1 MIVMGLINNA
11 ALLLAL
17 IIIYEISYN
26 IPTKWIKLVPW
37 INGILIALI
46 GLIIMTFPYELKP
59 GIFFDTRTILI
70 STSALT
76 FGLLP
81 ASIAS
86 IILVLYRMAL
96 GGAGLLMGIATIVTS
111 IFIGGL
117 WRHFFMPKYGRLR
130 WVNIYLFGVAVHLMM
145 LVDAFVLAW
154 DTALEIIG
162 QITFPVLLVYPIA
175 TVILSLLIL
184 QQKDRKEAQTRV
196 MEAEERYKS
205 IFHNSH
211 NIMLLIDPQDGSII
225 DANPAASRFYGWT
238 IENLKAMN
246 IAQINTLSPVE
257 IKSEM
262 DMAYLE
268 KRNSFFFQHRRA
280 AGDAVDVEVHSSPVT
295 LKEKTYL
302 YSIIHDISDRVLANQ
317 ALYESEQRFRL
328 LVESAPEAIFIV
340 SEGKFRY
347 INEFAVSLFGAD
359 STEQLLNTSV
369 MDRYHPDYHEIIR
382 ERVKILLKEKKS
394 MPPNEVIFLRL
405 DGTSVY
411 VEVSAVPIHY
421 NHTAGSLVIARDIT
435 EQKIASQEI
444 LKLNT
449 ELEQRVEERTAEL
462 QKSVNELEAF
472 AYTVSHD
479 LKSPLRAIDAYSR
492 IIMEDYPEVIEGEIQ
507 DILGNIKNISRDMI
521 ALINKLLQYSTA
533 SRLGLYREIVD
544 LHQLFQLTFNEL
556 TAATTPQRRIK
567 LIMETQIPE
576 VEGDKI
582 LLKQAV
588 NNIISNA
595 VKFTRNTNPAVIKV
609 GHTSEANRITI
620 YVNDNGAGFPM
631 ESSEKL
637 FGIFQRL
644 HSAEEFEGTGI
655 GLATVEKIIKKHGGR
670 VWILG
675 KAGKGATIYF
685 TLPK

>member
-26 IPTKWIKLVPW
+26 IPAKWTKLVPW

-46 GLIIMTFPYELKP
+46 GLTIMTFPYELKP

-86 IILVLYRMAL
+86 LILALYRVAL

-111 IFIGGL
+111 VCIGGV

-130 WVNIYLFGVAVHLMM
+130 WVNIYLFGVVVHLMM

-154 DTALEIIG
+154 DTALQIIG

-211 NIMLLIDPQDGSII
+211 NVMLLIDPQDGSII

-238 IENLKAMN
+238 IETLKGMN
-246 IAQINTLSPVE
+246 IAQINTLNPVE
-257 IKSEM
+257 IKAEM
-262 DMAYLE
+262 EKAYLE

-280 AGDAVDVEVHSSPVT
+280 AGDAVNVEVHSSPVT

-302 YSIIHDISDRVLANQ
+302 YSIIHNISDRVLANQ

-340 SEGKFRY
+340 SGGKFRY
-347 INEFAVSLFGAD
+347 INEFAVSVFGAE
-359 STEQLLNTSV
+359 SAAQLLNTPV

-421 NHTAGSLVIARDIT
+421 NHTVGSLVIARDIT

-492 IIMEDYPEVIEGEIQ
+492 ILMEDYPEVIEGEIQ

-533 SRLGLYREIVD
+533 SRLGLYRETID

-556 TAATTPQRRIK
+556 TAATPERRIK
-567 LIMETQIPE
+567 LIMETQIPKI
-576 VEGDKI
+576 EGDKI
-582 LLKQAV
+582 LLKQVV

-595 VKFTRNTNPAVIKV
+595 VKFTRNTDPAVIKV
-609 GHTSEANRITI
+609 GHTIDANRITI

-644 HSAEEFEGTGI
+644 HSAEEYEGTGI
-655 GLATVEKIIKKHGGR
+655 GLATVQKIIKKHGGR

>member
-26 IPTKWIKLVPW
+26 IPAKWIKLVPW

-86 IILVLYRMAL
+86 IILVLYRIAL

-130 WVNIYLFGVAVHLMM
+130 WVNIYLFGVVVHLMM

-246 IAQINTLSPVE
+246 IAQINTLTPVE

-268 KRNSFFFQHRRA
+268 KRNSFLFQHRRA

-340 SEGKFRY
+340 SEGKFQY

-359 STEQLLNTSV
+359 STEQLLNTTV

-556 TAATTPQRRIK
+556 TAATPQRRIK

-582 LLKQAV
+582 LLKQVV

-595 VKFTRNTNPAVIKV
+595 VKFTRNTNSAVIKV
-609 GHTSEANRITI
+609 GHTIEANRITI

>member
-1 MIVMGLINNA
+1 MIIMGLINNA

-26 IPTKWIKLVPW
+26 IPAGWVKLVPW
-37 INGILIALI
+37 MNGILIGFI

-86 IILVLYRMAL
+86 IILVLYRIAL

-111 IFIGGL
+111 VCVGGL
-117 WRHFFMPKYGRLR
+117 WRHFFIPQYGRLR
-130 WVNIYLFGVAVHLMM
+130 WVNIYLFGVVVHLLM

-154 DTALEIIG
+154 DTALQIIE
-162 QITFPVLLVYPIA
+162 QITIPVLLVYPIA

-184 QQKDRKEAQTRV
+184 QQKERKEAQTRI
-196 MEAEERYKS
+196 MDAEERYKS

-211 NIMLLIDPQDGSII
+211 NIMLLIDPHSGSII

-238 IENLKAMN
+238 IETLKSMN
-246 IAQINTLSPVE
+246 IEQINTLNPDE
-257 IKSEM
+257 TKAEM
-262 DMAYLE
+262 EKAYLE
-268 KRNSFFFQHRRA
+268 KRNYFLFQHRRA
-280 AGDAVDVEVHSSPVT
+280 SGEAVDVEVHSSPVT

-302 YSIIHDISDRVLANQ
+302 YSIIHDISDRVVANL

-347 INEFAVSLFGAD
+347 INEFAVSVFGAQ
-359 STEQLLNTSV
+359 SAAQLLNTNV
-369 MDRYHPDYHEIIR
+369 MDRYHPDYHGIIR
-382 ERVKILLKEKKS
+382 ERVKILLEEKKS

-405 DGTSVY
+405 DGTSVF

-421 NHTAGSLVIARDIT
+421 NNTDGSLVIARDIT
-435 EQKIASQEI
+435 EQKIASYEI

-449 ELEQRVEERTAEL
+449 ELEQRVEERTSEL

-492 IIMEDYPEVIEGEIQ
+492 ILMEDYPEVIEGEIQ
-507 DILGNIKNISRDMI
+507 DILSNIKNISRDMI

-533 SRLGLYREIVD
+533 SRLGLYRETID
-544 LHQLFQLTFNEL
+544 LHQLFELTFNEL
-556 TAATTPQRRIK
+556 TAAIPERRIK
-567 LIMETQIPE
+567 LIMETQIPKI
-576 VEGDKI
+576 EGDKI
-582 LLKQAV
+582 LLKQVV

-595 VKFTRNTNPAVIKV
+595 VKFTRNTDTAVIKV
-609 GHTSEANRITI
+609 GHTIEANQITI
-620 YVNDNGAGFPM
+620 YVNDNGVGFPM

-644 HSAEEFEGTGI
+644 HSAEEYEGTGI
-655 GLATVEKIIKKHGGR
+655 GLATVQKIIKKHGGR
-670 VWILG
+670 VRILG
-675 KAGKGATIYF
+675 KAGKGATIYV